1 MTAPQACA
9 RPGRVIG
16 RVACGGN
23 MGGTTIGSMKIAI
36 SVPDPIFKAADTL
49 ARRLKKSRS
58 QLYSEAVAAYLGAV
72 GANAVREKLDA
83 VYAHRDSTPDPVL
96 TQLSLQTVD
105 PDETW

>member
-1 MTAPQACA
+1 
-9 RPGRVIG
+9 
-16 RVACGGN
+16 
-23 MGGTTIGSMKIAI
+23 MKIAI

-72 GANAVREKLDA
+72 GANAVREQLDA
-83 VYAHRDSTPDPVL
+83 VYAHQDSTPNPAL
-96 TQLSLQTVD
+96 LEAQLQTLD